1 MAVKITKGVVKITK
15 GIDVSEH
22 QGVIDWAKVAKDG
35 VQFAV
40 LRAGYGRE
48 LSQKDKQFERNYARA
63 KAAGIKV
70 GAYWY
75 SYANSVEH
83 GEQEAKTCLKV
94 LEGKRFDLP
103 IFFDQEYEPEILK
116 LSNNA
121 RTNIILKF
129 VQTIK
134 AAGYECGL
142 YSSTN
147 FITTKLQ
154 ADRLTAYPLWLA
166 EYGSNLH
173 YAGKVWAWQYTSK
186 GRVNGIK
193 GNVDCNHGYF
203 AQPQTG
209 NTDLLRKGDRG
220 DDVKLLQHRLNLVG
234 GQLTEDGIWGVKTD
248 QAVRNYQYKADLT
261 VDGIVGPK
269 TQAALIRDAILA
281 RAAEIGAYMVKHK
294 WHYKDGTYKA
304 KDTWA
309 ATRALSKP
317 GSSCSHFVSWVLQD
331 VGLLTAGKRISHDN
345 GKVTGTGNLLG
356 CQVIQAKG
364 KTWDKLADLRPGD
377 VCVWDS
383 NLAIYAG
390 DGKWYDAGGP
400 FRSNTKDGRYTN
412 VGPVAPYYD
421 RSKPIYYLVR
431 AKN

>member
-1 MAVKITKGVVKITK
+1 MALK

-40 LRAGYGRE
+40 IRAGYGRE
-48 LSQKDKQFERNYARA
+48 LSQKDKQFERNYAGA

-75 SYANSVEH
+75 SYADSVEH
-83 GEQEAKTCLKV
+83 GEQEARTCLKV
-94 LEGKRFDLP
+94 LEGKRFELP
-103 IFFDQEYEPEILK
+103 IFFDQEYEKSILA
-116 LSNNA
+116 LSNKT
-121 RTNIILKF
+121 RTDIVLKF
-129 VQTIK
+129 LETVK
-134 AAGYECGL
+134 GAGRKVGL

-147 FITTKLQ
+147 FISTKLQ

-166 EYGSNLH
+166 EYGSKLH
-173 YAGKVWAWQYTSK
+173 YTGKVWAWQYTSK
-186 GRVNGIK
+186 GRVAGIR

-203 AQPQTG
+203 EQVNTT

-220 DDVKLLQHRLNLVG
+220 DDVKLLQHRLNILG
-234 GQLTEDGIWGVKTD
+234 WQLTEDGIWGVQTD
-248 QAVRNYQYKADLT
+248 SAVRGHQYKAGLT
-261 VDGIVGPK
+261 VDGIVGAK
-269 TQAALIRDAILA
+269 TRAALIRDAILA

-294 WHYKDGTYKA
+294 WHYQDKTYRA
-304 KDTWA
+304 KSTFD
-309 ATRALSKP
+309 ATRKLEHP
-317 GSSCSHFVSWVLQD
+317 GATCSHYVSWILQD

-345 GKVTGTGNLLG
+345 GKVTGAGNLLG
-356 CQVIQAKG
+356 CQIIPAGG
-364 KTWDKLADLRPGD
+364 KPWDKLDDLRPGD

-390 DGKWYDAGGP
+390 GGKWYDAGGP

-412 VGPVAPYYD
+412 IGPIVPYYD
-421 RSKPIYYLVR
+421 RTEPVCHLVR
-431 AKN
+431 GKA

>member
-1 MAVKITKGVVKITK
+1 MTLK

-35 VQFAV
+35 VQFAI

-48 LSQKDKQFERNYARA
+48 MSQKDKYFEQNYAAA
-63 KAAGIKV
+63 KAAGIPV

-75 SYANSVEH
+75 SYADSMARAKE
-83 GEQEAKTCLKV
+83 EAKTCLKV
-94 LEGKRFDLP
+94 LEGKTFELP
-103 IFFDQEYEPEILK
+103 IFFDQEYEKSILA
-116 LSNNA
+116 LSTKT
-121 RTNIILKF
+121 RTDIVLKF
-129 VQTIK
+129 LETVK
-134 AAGYECGL
+134 ATGRKVGL

-154 ADRLTAYPLWLA
+154 ADRLTAYPLWIA
-166 EYGSNLH
+166 EYGSKLH
-173 YAGKVWAWQYTSK
+173 YPGTVWAWQYTSK
-186 GRVNGIK
+186 GRVSGIK

-203 AQPQTG
+203 EQTK
-209 NTDLLRKGDRG
+209 NTDSSLLRKGDQG
-220 DDVKLLQHRLNLVG
+220 SAVKLLQHRLNLVG
-234 GQLTEDGIWGVKTD
+234 NQLTVDGIWGVQTD
-248 QAVRNYQYKADLT
+248 TAVRNFQYKAGLT

-269 TQAALIRDAILA
+269 TQGALVREAILA
-281 RAAEIGAYMVKHK
+281 RAAELGKYLVQHK
-294 WHYKDGTYKA
+294 WHYQDKTYRA
-304 KDTWA
+304 KSTFD
-309 ATRALSKP
+309 ATRKLEHP
-317 GSSCSHFVSWVLQD
+317 GSTCSHYVSWILQD
-331 VGLLTAGKRISHDN
+331 VGLLAPGKRISHDG

-356 CQVIQAKG
+356 CQVVQAKG

-400 FRSNTKDGRYTN
+400 FSANTKAGCYTN

-421 RSKPIYYLVR
+421 RTKPIYYLVR
-431 AKN
+431 SKV

>member
-1 MAVKITKGVVKITK
+1 MAVKITK

-48 LSQKDKQFERNYARA
+48 LSQKDKQFERNYAGA

-75 SYANSVEH
+75 SYANSVER

-94 LEGKRFDLP
+94 LEGKTFELP
-103 IFFDQEYEPEILK
+103 VFFDQEYEKSILA
-116 LSNNA
+116 LSTKT
-121 RTNIILKF
+121 RTDIVLKF
-129 VQTIK
+129 LETVK
-134 AAGYECGL
+134 GAGREVGL

-147 FITTKLQ
+147 FIQTKLQ
-154 ADRLTAYPLWLA
+154 AKRLTAYPLWLA
-166 EYGSNLH
+166 EYGSKLH
-173 YAGKVWAWQYTSK
+173 YTGMVWAWQYTSK
-186 GRVNGIK
+186 GRVAGIK

-203 AQPQTG
+203 EQTKTT
-209 NTDLLRKGDRG
+209 NTDLLRKGDKG
-220 DDVKLLQHRLNLVG
+220 DDVKLLQHRLNILG
-234 GQLTEDGIWGVKTD
+234 SQLAEDGIWGVQTD
-248 QAVRNYQYKADLT
+248 SAVRGYQYRAGLT
-261 VDGIVGPK
+261 VDGIVGAK
-269 TQAALIRDAILA
+269 TRAALIRDAILA
-281 RAAEIGAYMVKHK
+281 RAAEIGAYLVKHK
-294 WHYKDGTYKA
+294 WHYQDKTYRA
-304 KDTWA
+304 KSTFD
-309 ATRALSKP
+309 ATRKLEHP
-317 GSSCSHFVSWVLQD
+317 GSSCSHYVSWILQD
-331 VGLLTAGKRISHDN
+331 VGLLTEGKRISHDN

-364 KTWDKLADLRPGD
+364 KTWDKLPDLRPGD
-377 VCVWDS
+377 VCVWES

-390 DGKWYDAGGP
+390 NGKWYDAGGP

-421 RSKPIYYLVR
+421 RTKPIYYLVR
-431 AKN
+431 AKI